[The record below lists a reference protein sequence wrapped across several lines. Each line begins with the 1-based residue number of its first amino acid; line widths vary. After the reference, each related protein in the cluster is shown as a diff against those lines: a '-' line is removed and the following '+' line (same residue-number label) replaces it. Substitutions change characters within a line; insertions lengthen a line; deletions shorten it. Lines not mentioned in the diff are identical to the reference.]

1 MRIIAPAA
9 AGTGISAAAVTGL
22 ACLDPSPSWGFP
34 HMSARHP
41 LASYTALGA
50 APLGSFWETF
60 ALVAL
65 IMAACFLVA
74 LLRRR
79 RADARTGGQ

>member
-1 MRIIAPAA
+1 MRIVAPMA
-9 AGTGISAAAVTGL
+9 AGTGLSTAAVTGL

-34 HMSARHP
+34 AMSARHP

-60 ALVAL
+60 ALVAF

-74 LLRRR
+74 GLRRAA
-79 RADARTGGQ
+79 RACGGR

>member
-1 MRIIAPAA
+1 VRIVAPVVT
-9 AGTGISAAAVTGL
+9 GTGLSAGAVTGL

-41 LASYTALGA
+41 VASYTALGA

-60 ALVAL
+60 ALVAF
-65 IMAACFLVA
+65 IMAACFLIA
-74 LLRRR
+74 GLRRR
-79 RADARTGGQ
+79 RAVPDGEP

>member
-1 MRIIAPAA
+1 VRVIAPMA
-9 AGTGISAAAVTGL
+9 AGTGISTAAVTGL

-34 HMSARHP
+34 AVSARHP
-41 LASYTALGA
+41 LASYTVLGE

-60 ALVAL
+60 ALVAF

-74 LLRRR
+74 GLRRR
-79 RADARTGGQ
+79 RDEQEARQ